1 MICTCTF
8 LTASKKCCLLQFFTL
23 IRHLNIID
31 PDQSAPYLIWV
42 RTVCYWSLRMQSVAA
57 VKAKPNRS
65 NVSMCVGGW
74 GTSIFSENNTFLCP
88 RHENGRGIKCYPCPS
103 VRTYVLTYI
112 CRYVLMYV
120 RLSRRRPLSNSNIF
134 YQNFMKLGHI
144 V

>member
-1 MICTCTF
+1 
-8 LTASKKCCLLQFFTL
+8 
-23 IRHLNIID
+23 
-31 PDQSAPYLIWV
+31 
-42 RTVCYWSLRMQSVAA
+42 MQSVAA

-88 RHENGRGIKCYPCPS
+88 AMKMAGALS
-103 VRTYVLTYI
+103 VTPVRPYVLTYV
-112 CRYVLMYV
+112 CRYVLAYV